1 MHDQDLE
8 QPLAARE
15 QAANRRQPAAE
26 RGKTA
31 VGQKPVLYFMLVIL
45 LWVGLVGGGY
55 FAVQRQLQRSE
66 QFFAGQLNELR
77 SDNKRLTTEIVG
89 AMQLF
94 EQELSGSRVE
104 MQQLRQEMEM
114 IQEELEL
121 TGESLTGT
129 DATRQSL
136 TERITELD
144 WQLTG
149 LQEQLKKLE
158 AAVRAL

>member
-1 MHDQDLE
+1 MNDQDLG
-8 QPLAARE
+8 QPPAGG
-15 QAANRRQPAAE
+15 QQVANRHQPAAG
-26 RGKTA
+26 RRKAA
-31 VGQKPVLYFMLVIL
+31 VGQKPVLYFLLIIL
-45 LWVGLVGGGY
+45 LWAGLVGVGY
-55 FAVQRQLQRSE
+55 FAVQRQLQKSE
-66 QFFAGQLNELR
+66 QFFAEQLNELR
-77 SDNKRLTTEIVG
+77 TDNQRLTTDIVD

-94 EQELSGSRVE
+94 EQELSGSRAE

-136 TERITELD
+136 TERIAELD
-144 WQLTG
+144 RQLAG